1 MFKNY
6 LKTAWRTIS
15 HNKIYSAINILGLTI
30 GLCACM
36 LVATVMLDD
45 LSYDKQWSRSNDLY
59 RIISINKMGD
69 GLYDRSS
76 SSLTGLVTALK
87 NNFPEVEAAAGIRNT
102 DTRLKLD
109 NSDANGIEVTA
120 LSADTTVWQ
129 MLDLHVLAGNPRQY
143 IAGDNRNLIITESFR
158 KKFFPNEDPVGKTVY
173 SVPVYSDKSNP
184 YIITGV
190 IKNLPVN
197 SVMRAEAIEIHKPSN
212 DELYK
217 KQYGTFSENYIL
229 LKPGTN
235 IKQFTAKVNKW
246 YAGFVTVKKPYQH
259 EFQPIQNVYLHSDF
273 SGYQTIKGDY
283 KNIYILS
290 GVAILLLVIA
300 CVNFVNLSTARAL
313 QRLKETG
320 VRKILGAQRKQL
332 VFQFLMESFLYFL
345 IATALATIIY
355 QVSLPSLEHF
365 IGHKL
370 AQTFTA
376 SYHLFLYCYGGVL
389 FVSIITGI
397 YPALVLSAFNP
408 AATIKGELLSN
419 SRGSQNMVR
428 KSLVVLQFSM
438 SVIVLIA
445 LIVVQQ
451 QVSFLKNKD
460 VGYDTHNLLSIG
472 QVSWA
477 GKGESFKN
485 ELLQNPNVEAASIT
499 SWLPTLG
506 AGFMSSE
513 IDDPNHAGNKL
524 KVWYINGDVDL
535 DKVMGLRLIKGR
547 LLDKTYSADIFN
559 PDSLMSIS
567 DSATYA
573 NAANQQSSLI
583 TAYTAKVLQVKDLG
597 MPIRQAH
604 TTPVGIIKDFNNES
618 LKEPIKPT
626 IIIAGPSPNYGGM
639 LIKVK
644 PGQEKKV
651 AVSVSKLWRQFYP
664 NKLLEIKWVD
674 DMLAAQYKTESRL
687 QQLFSFFSGL
697 SMFLAAL
704 GVLGLIIQATAQ
716 RKKEIGVRKV
726 LGASVTSIVRLFS
739 IDFVKLVLIAV
750 LIASPVAWWLMNKWL
765 LDFAYR
771 IHISGWVFIIA
782 GAIAVIIAL
791 LTISIQSIKA
801 AMANPIKSLRTE

>member
-1 MFKNY
+1 
-6 LKTAWRTIS
+6 
-15 HNKIYSAINILGLTI
+15 
-30 GLCACM
+30 M
-36 LVATVMLDD
+36 LVATVVLDD

-76 SSLTGLVTALK
+76 SSFTGLVTALK
-87 NNFPEVEAAAGIRNT
+87 NNFPEMEAAAGIKNT

-109 NSDANGIEVTA
+109 NNDANGIEVTA

-129 MLDLHVLAGNPRQY
+129 MLDLHALSGNPRQY

-158 KKFFPNEDPVGKTVY
+158 KKFFPNEDPVGKIVY

-190 IKNLPVN
+190 IKDLPVN
-197 SVMRAEAIEIHKPSN
+197 SVMRAEAIEMHKPGN

-217 KQYGTFSENYIL
+217 EQYGTFSENYIL

-246 YAGFVTVKKPYQH
+246 YAGFVTVKKPYQF

-273 SGYQTIKGDY
+273 SGYQVIKGDY

-290 GVAILLLVIA
+290 GVAILLLVIG

-332 VFQFLMESFLYFL
+332 VFQFLTEAFLYFL
-345 IATALATIIY
+345 IATALATILY
-355 QVSLPSLEHF
+355 QLSLPSLEHF
-365 IGHKL
+365 IDHNL

-376 SYHLFLYCYGGVL
+376 SYHLFLYCYSGVL
-389 FVSIITGI
+389 LVSIITGI
-397 YPALVLSAFNP
+397 YPALVLSAFKP

-419 SRGSQNMVR
+419 SRGSQNLVR

-460 VGYDTHNLLSIG
+460 IGYDTHNLLSIG

-485 ELLQNPNVEAASIT
+485 ELLQKPAVEAASIT

-513 IDDPNHAGNKL
+513 VDDPNHAGNKL
-524 KVWYINGDVDL
+524 KVWFINGDVDL
-535 DKVMGLRLIKGR
+535 DKVMGLHLIKGR
-547 LLDKTYSADIFN
+547 LLNKTYSADIFN

-567 DSATYA
+567 DSAMYV

-583 TAYTAKVLQVKDLG
+583 TAYTAKILQVKDLG
-597 MPIRQAH
+597 VPIRQAH

-618 LKEPIKPT
+618 LKEPMKPT
-626 IIIAGPSPNYGGM
+626 IIIAGPSPEYGGM
-639 LIKVK
+639 LVKVK
-644 PGQEKKV
+644 PGQEKQV
-651 AVSVSKLWRQFYP
+651 ATFISKLWRQFYP

-674 DMLAAQYKTESRL
+674 DMLATQYKAESRL

-716 RKKEIGVRKV
+716 RKKEIGIGKV
-726 LGASVTSIVRLFS
+726 LGASVSSIVRLFS

-771 IHISGWVFIIA
+771 IHISGWVFILA
-782 GAIAVIIAL
+782 GAIAVVIAL
-791 LTISIQSIKA
+791 LTISIQSVKA